1 MTNPFQYYLSKKM
14 YIFSE
19 EETKNYSSYTPIL
32 KWWLIFCVTLI
43 SFFSASYFFGLHLH
57 LWESDATKI
66 SFIILGVFVFSS
78 AWVGKITHV
87 GQCNQ
92 NVGWFIA
99 ESLLGLGMI
108 GTVTGF
114 LLMLGTAFENI
125 DVSNTE
131 TLQNALTQMALGMS
145 TALYTTL
152 IGLICSLILKIQLV
166 NYETSYDYDS

>member
-1 MTNPFQYYLSKKM
+1 M
-14 YIFSE
+14 
-19 EETKNYSSYTPIL
+19 
-32 KWWLIFCVTLI
+32 
-43 SFFSASYFFGLHLH
+43 
-57 LWESDATKI
+57 
-66 SFIILGVFVFSS
+66 
-78 AWVGKITHV
+78 WVGKITYD
-87 GQCNQ
+87 GQGNQ

-114 LLMLGTAFENI
+114 LLMLGSAFENI

>member
-1 MTNPFQYYLSKKM
+1 MTY
-14 YIFSE
+14 
-19 EETKNYSSYTPIL
+19 
-32 KWWLIFCVTLI
+32 
-43 SFFSASYFFGLHLH
+43 
-57 LWESDATKI
+57 D
-66 SFIILGVFVFSS
+66 
-78 AWVGKITHV
+78 
-87 GQCNQ
+87 GQGNQ

-114 LLMLGTAFENI
+114 LLMLGNAFENI

>member
-1 MTNPFQYYLSKKM
+1 MLGIGICIYFDL
-14 YIFSE
+14 
-19 EETKNYSSYTPIL
+19 
-32 KWWLIFCVTLI
+32 LINL
-43 SFFSASYFFGLHLH
+43 Y
-57 LWESDATKI
+57 ESDITKI
-66 SFIILGVFVFSS
+66 SFLIFLVFVCTSFWIGNKTYLVDRLEDYDQR
-78 AWVGKITHV
+78 AD
-87 GQCNQ
+87 
-92 NVGWFIA
+92 VGWFVA
-99 ESLLGLGMI
+99 ESCLALGMV

-114 LLMLGTAFENI
+114 LIMLGTAFENI

>member
-1 MTNPFQYYLSKKM
+1 M
-14 YIFSE
+14 
-19 EETKNYSSYTPIL
+19 
-32 KWWLIFCVTLI
+32 
-43 SFFSASYFFGLHLH
+43 
-57 LWESDATKI
+57 WESDATKI
-66 SFIILGVFVFSS
+66 SFIILTVFVFSS
-78 AWVGKITHV
+78 AWVGKITYD
-87 GQCNQ
+87 GQGNQ

-114 LLMLGTAFENI
+114 LLMLGSAFENI

>member
-1 MTNPFQYYLSKKM
+1 
-14 YIFSE
+14 
-19 EETKNYSSYTPIL
+19 
-32 KWWLIFCVTLI
+32 
-43 SFFSASYFFGLHLH
+43 
-57 LWESDATKI
+57 
-66 SFIILGVFVFSS
+66 
-78 AWVGKITHV
+78 
-87 GQCNQ
+87 
-92 NVGWFIA
+92 
-99 ESLLGLGMI
+99 MI
-108 GTVTGF
+108 GTVKGF

>member
-1 MTNPFQYYLSKKM
+1 M

-19 EETKNYSSYTPIL
+19 EESKNYSSFAPIL

-43 SFFSASYFFGLHLH
+43 SFFSASYFFSLHLH

-66 SFIILGVFVFSS
+66 SFIILTVFVFSS
-78 AWVGKITHV
+78 AWVGKITYD
-87 GQCNQ
+87 GQGNQ

-114 LLMLGTAFENI
+114 LLMLGNAFENI